1 MPSALLT
8 LIQTSLLQQAKLSCD
23 NDDSKLS
30 CAGDESESAA
40 SSATKEHLNVVAIGR
55 PASSTMGPPGSKG
68 AFGGDFAALLQ
79 DLVKVVQELAHM
91 DAMLIEA
98 ETNSPETE
106 EAQKW
111 HDVSLRAL
119 MWSREAL
126 AERQATVLANIK
138 ARVETPP
145 MLSTTSSCKL
155 EAERTT
161 MATQAVSLQ
170 DKTLVGSLRNDLER
184 LKMYDRERCLLVRNI
199 KKLGLS
205 SQQRLQAHFERY
217 GAVSEVL
224 VAHSF
229 EKPSA
234 KRRLG
239 RVRPATKGFVVME
252 ESAAARAVLEAGE
265 AHMVEDDDQLHEVI
279 VQHFNPFVAEG
290 LDEEA

>member
-1 MPSALLT
+1 MS
-8 LIQTSLLQQAKLSCD
+8 SNKS
-23 NDDSKLS
+23 DSKVGG
-30 CAGDESESAA
+30 AGATSAV
-40 SSATKEHLNVVAIGR
+40 SPATKEHLDVVATGR
-55 PASSTMGPPGSKG
+55 PSPSRAGAPEPRA
-68 AFGGDFAALLQ
+68 AFGGDFSALLQ
-79 DLVKVVQELAHM
+79 DLIKVVQDLARM
-91 DAMLIEA
+91 DSMLSEA
-98 ETNSPETE
+98 QANSPETE

-111 HDVSLRAL
+111 QEVSLRAL

-126 AERQATVLANIK
+126 AERQSTILAKIR
-138 ARVETPP
+138 AGVETPP
-145 MLSTTSSCKL
+145 MLLATSSCKL
-155 EAERTT
+155 EVENMTIASE
-161 MATQAVSLQ
+161 AAPLQ
-170 DKTLVGSLRNDLER
+170 DKSLVGSLRNDLER

-205 SQQRLQAHFERY
+205 SQQRLQMHFERF

-252 ESAAARAVLEAGE
+252 ECAAASAVLEAGE
-265 AHMVEDDDQLHEVI
+265 AHVVEENGELHEII
-279 VQHFNPFVAEG
+279 VQRFNPFVLEG